1 MTLTD
6 RIRGWRRYRSTLA
19 ELNSLSN
26 RELSDLG
33 IHRADIRAVAK
44 QSVR

>member
-1 MTLTD
+1 MNIAQEF
-6 RIRGWRRYRSTLA
+6 RNWRRYRSTVA

-33 IHRADIRAVAK
+33 IHRADIRAIAK